1 MKKLFLFLLI
11 STTCISNTYTI
22 DFLDISIEEALKK
35 ANQENKNVLLYF
47 TADWCGPCKY
57 MEKFTF
63 KNDTVRTYLNDN
75 FIALKI
81 NESTSK
87 GEKLVRKFK
96 IHLFPTFIVLNKEGI
111 QQKIFFGRTSTKDFL
126 AQLSNAPVSIRQIE
140 KQSMVADENIRKD
153 FKPKIGLKVGGLSS
167 QISTINSTNRIGME
181 VDVFLSFENR
191 RFLIRP
197 ALGFISVGN
206 NNDKLNYISTSI
218 DFGFTLKK
226 STIFGLSGGY
236 RIIVSPYYSFL
247 QNSDKQ
253 VFNSNDVGLKYG
265 ISAFMGSDSKI
276 ELQLFGSSGLKD
288 IQTTIDGKQTNQSFG
303 IGCGLTF

>member
-11 STTCISNTYTI
+11 STTCISNTYAI

-87 GEKLVRKFK
+87 GEKLIRKFK
-96 IHLFPTFIVLNKEGI
+96 IHSFPAFVVLNKEGI
-111 QQKIFFGRTSTKDFL
+111 QQKIFFGKTSTKDFL
-126 AQLSNAPVSIRQIE
+126 AQLSNAPMSIQQIE
-140 KQSMVADENIRKD
+140 QRLMVASENIKKG
-153 FKPKIGLKVGGLSS
+153 FKPKLGLKVGGLSS
-167 QISTINSTNRIGME
+167 QISTINSDNRIGVEM
-181 VDVFLSFENR
+181 DVFISFESR
-191 RFLIRP
+191 KFLLRP
-197 ALGFISVGN
+197 TLGFISVGN

-218 DFGFTLKK
+218 DLGLTLKK

-247 QNSDKQ
+247 QNSGKQ
-253 VFNSNDVGLKYG
+253 AFDNNDIGLKYG
-265 ISAFMGSDSKI
+265 ISIFMGSDSKI
-276 ELQLFGSSGLKD
+276 ELQLFGSSGFRD
-288 IQTTIDGKQTNQSFG
+288 IQTNIDGKQTNQSFG